1 MARTGPSRANSAFND
16 DFIEIHSFQ
25 NGLCDRFQIGE
36 PNLIGCCAV
45 DVGPGQLHESLGPI
59 NTDFSHDH
67 QNDTGSLNNQGC
79 DRITALVIVHFE
91 RQVFDC
97 PP

>member
-36 PNLIGCCAV
+36 PDPIGCCTV
-45 DVGPGQLHESLGPI
+45 DVSLGQLHEALGSI
-59 NTDFSHDH
+59 DTEFSHDH
-67 QNDTGSLNNQGC
+67 QNDTRSLNNQGC

-91 RQVFDC
+91 RQVFDR